1 MQVNGF
7 IGSVGALRRKLR
19 ALSMVAEDAG
29 ATASEKTNAQAL
41 RKILEQRLRE
51 AESPSA
57 GDWTD
62 NAFRL
67 GRWAREM
74 RKSTT
79 PESPKGDWTD
89 NAHQLGKLVRRGY
102 RKWWSD

>member
-1 MQVNGF
+1 
-7 IGSVGALRRKLR
+7 
-19 ALSMVAEDAG
+19 
-29 ATASEKTNAQAL
+29 
-41 RKILEQRLRE
+41 
-51 AESPSA
+51 
-57 GDWTD
+57 
-62 NAFRL
+62 
-67 GRWAREM
+67 M